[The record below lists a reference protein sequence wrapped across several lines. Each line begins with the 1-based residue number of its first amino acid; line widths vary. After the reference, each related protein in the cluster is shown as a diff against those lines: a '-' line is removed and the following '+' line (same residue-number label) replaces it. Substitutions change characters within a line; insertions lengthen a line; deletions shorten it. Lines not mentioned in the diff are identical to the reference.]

1 MKRPNIFAGDEL
13 DRVGI
18 ERKDPLWVEAQFKA
32 GDTRVLPLWRGSNF
46 VLQPKSDAAEGGGD
60 TPPSL
65 MLLDVATARRLAPD
79 GEMILLGVTRE
90 GETRFALDIS
100 ALAAPL
106 DDPALREA
114 KTGDLR
120 DLAGALGHADSAM
133 LAQARAL
140 AGWHANHRHCAKCGS
155 PTESREGGHVRVCTS
170 ESCKA
175 SHFPRTDPAVI
186 MLVTNGARC
195 LLARRAGN
203 PQPMY
208 STLAGFVEPA
218 ESLEE
223 AVAREVM
230 EEVGVRVTD
239 ATYRSSQPWPFPA
252 QLMLGFRAETADE
265 TIRLQDD
272 EIADAR
278 WFTRADVRRV
288 LAAETGGGAAL
299 FDGQEVRLPRAI
311 SIARRLILEWAEEAE

>member
-1 MKRPNIFAGDEL
+1 MIRPNIFAGDEL
-13 DRVGI
+13 DRLGM

-32 GDTRVLPLWRGSNF
+32 ADTRVLPLWRNANF
-46 VLQPKSDAAEGGGD
+46 VTQPVTESAEGGGD
-60 TPPSL
+60 VPPAL
-65 MLLDVATARRLAPD
+65 LLLDVAAARKLAPD
-79 GEMILLGVTRE
+79 GDMILLGVDRQ

-100 ALAAPL
+100 HLPTPL
-106 DDPALREA
+106 DDIGVANA

-120 DLAGALGHADSAM
+120 DLASILSHAESAM

-140 AGWHANHRHCAKCGS
+140 TQWHAGHKYCAKCGGK
-155 PTESREGGHVRVCTS
+155 TESREGGHVRICLN
-170 ESCKA
+170 EDCKA

-186 MLVTNGARC
+186 MLVVNGDRC

-223 AVAREVM
+223 AVAREVL
-230 EEVGVRVTD
+230 EEVGLRVHDVR
-239 ATYRSSQPWPFPA
+239 YQSSQPWPFPA

-265 TIRLQDD
+265 SFRLQED

-278 WFTRADVRRV
+278 WFTRDDLKRV
-288 LAAETGGGAAL
+288 LAAEKSGEPAL
-299 FDGQEVRLPRAI
+299 FDGDEVRMSRPI
-311 SIARRLILEWAEEAE
+311 SIARRLVEEWVAEG